1 MTKLTYTVGN
11 EEITTYEAAKQ
22 RSAETGLPAVPKYT
36 PIVEQGKTDSKR
48 LEKIQAYF
56 AKRRAERMVVAESGF

>member
-22 RSAETGLPAVPKYT
+22 RSAETGQPMIPKYT
-36 PIVEQGKTDSKR
+36 PIVEQSKTDPKR
-48 LEKIQAYF
+48 LAKIQAVF
-56 AKRRAERMVVAESGF
+56 AKRRAEKMAVAKSG